1 MSDEKF
7 VDPRLQAK
15 EAVFEQ
21 LHLSTYDTMTYAH
34 AIIEE
39 VNKDGHDIPTSNEN
53 FQQLLRDYEITR
65 AMAPI
70 ADSPLH
76 SLCEKTD
83 DAVQTNQHAN
93 ASIAQLTAAATNT
106 LNHWRI
112 LCEIPEDLREVN
124 AVTKQLKENYKNH
137 LNAWKHI
144 LSEL

>member
-1 MSDEKF
+1 MPEEKF

-21 LHLSTYDTMTYAH
+21 LHLSAYDTMTYAH

-39 VNKDGHDIPTSNEN
+39 VNQSGHDIPVSNEHY
-53 FQQLLRDYEITR
+53 QQLLRDYEITR
-65 AMAPI
+65 AMAST

-76 SLCEKTD
+76 PLCEKTD
-83 DAVQTNQHAN
+83 MMLQSNQHAN
-93 ASIAQLTAAATNT
+93 ASVAQLTAAATNT

-112 LCEIPEDLREVN
+112 LCEIPEDLREIN
-124 AVTKQLKENYKNH
+124 AVTKQLKQNYQNH
-137 LNAWKHI
+137 LNAWKHL